1 MVMEST
7 FRLSDYSWL
16 CGLENQTLT
25 PSIYRNGLAEVYSR
39 HRAER
44 TVCGFK
50 KKENILSTGLKRFGI
65 RPLSTLSLFV
75 FSNYLDTRASSAVES
90 TSAH

>member
-39 HRAER
+39 V
-44 TVCGFK
+44 TV
-50 KKENILSTGLKRFGI
+50 LSAPFVVHSLYWAQTVWDS
-65 RPLSTLSLFV
+65 STEHLEPICLQ
-75 FSNYLDTRASSAVES
+75 
-90 TSAH
+90 

>member
-25 PSIYRNGLAEVYSR
+25 PSIYRNGLAEVYS
-39 HRAER
+39 HVTE
-44 TVCGFK
+44 
-50 KKENILSTGLKRFGI
+50 LSTPFVVLKKRKHS
-65 RPLSTLSLFV
+65 LYWAQTVWDSSTEHLEPICLQ
-75 FSNYLDTRASSAVES
+75 
-90 TSAH
+90 